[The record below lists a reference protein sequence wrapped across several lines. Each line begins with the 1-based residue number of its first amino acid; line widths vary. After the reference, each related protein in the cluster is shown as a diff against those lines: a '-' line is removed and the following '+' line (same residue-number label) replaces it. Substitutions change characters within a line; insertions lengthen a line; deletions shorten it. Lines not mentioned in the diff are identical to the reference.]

1 MPPCHHTIRN
11 ADECAAN
18 VEQGCYAPAPTF
30 EKLQRAQNNLA
41 RAGVAPTPGRCF
53 ARYTGFRWG
62 SGSSIKWLF
71 WLTRCGPQPLQ
82 RISAS
87 WYRPVHHLGLCA
99 LPMLRCWSFLAYTS
113 NWPVALFLLFLH
125 PSGTLYLLT
134 FDYAKTFSLSNATK
148 PISSNSL
155 SPPVLHQAPLYLRT
169 KALYKSVVII
179 IIIII
184 ISSSRSRSNIYIF
197 ICQKG
202 SSNKWKK
209 HQTHTTKTNK
219 QKREKN
225 YAQIGQASE
234 QCYHQRTLKTSVNQ
248 R

>member
-87 WYRPVHHLGLCA
+87 WYRPMHNLGLCA
-99 LPMLRCWSFLAYTS
+99 LPMPVVPRLHTELALRAFC
-113 NWPVALFLLFLH
+113 VAV
-125 PSGTLYLLT
+125 PSTWNSLPA
-134 FDYAKTFSLSNATK
+134 DCAKTFSLSNATWK
-148 PISSNSL
+148 PIYSNSNSL
-155 SPPVLHQAPLYLRT
+155 SPLVLHQAPLYLRT
-169 KALYKSVVII
+169 
-179 IIIII
+179 
-184 ISSSRSRSNIYIF
+184 
-197 ICQKG
+197 
-202 SSNKWKK
+202 
-209 HQTHTTKTNK
+209 
-219 QKREKN
+219 
-225 YAQIGQASE
+225 
-234 QCYHQRTLKTSVNQ
+234 
-248 R
+248 